1 MGPAAAPSVAVVVTY
16 ATVVPP
22 AAAPAAAPALI
33 IQPPVDT
40 YNPYRPACQD
50 PSQNLKHI
58 SLAFQA

>member
-1 MGPAAAPSVAVVVTY
+1 MGPAAAPYVAVVVTY

-22 AAAPAAAPALI
+22 AAAPVAPALI
-33 IQPPVDT
+33 IQPPVNT